1 MIEFAT
7 CDGAASEDS
16 SAILFA
22 SLFLAYLVVDVAV
35 CAYVLIRKLR

>member
-7 CDGAASEDS
+7 CEGAASEDT
-16 SAILFA
+16 SAIVFA
-22 SLFLAYLVVDVAV
+22 ALFLAYLVVDVLV